1 MAGTATRRTR
11 FLSLIT
17 APSYRGQSS
26 SVRIK
31 RPGERRSLSR
41 SATRALDLMEL
52 FGEAR
57 RPLRAVEIARA
68 LAMHPSTTNQLLKTM
83 VDSAHLVFDARSK
96 CYQPSPRLAEFA
108 GWMTEIYGGHGHLR
122 ELVRDVRTRTGM
134 VATLTT
140 ANDLFMQ
147 IIDLAVPEGQGG
159 ERGLRVSV
167 FGSAI
172 GSAYLA
178 MLADD
183 EVARLADRARIAAAD
198 IPAILEAV
206 ARIRS
211 DGYADGAI
219 ADGSIW
225 SIAMPLPLRGDGV
238 PTVLGLAGPPERVRP
253 ELARLCRIMREA
265 IARLV

>member
-1 MAGTATRRTR
+1 V
-11 FLSLIT
+11 SLIH
-17 APSYRGQSS
+17 APSYRGQASG
-26 SVRIK
+26 VRIK

-57 RPLRAVEIARA
+57 RPLRAIEIARV

-83 VDSAHLVFDARSK
+83 LDSGHLVFDARSK
-96 CYQPSPRLAEFA
+96 CYRPSPRLAEF
-108 GWMTEIYGGHGHLR
+108 GSWIVDIYGAQGRFR
-122 ELVRDVRTRTGM
+122 ELVKDVQARTGL

-140 ANDLFMQ
+140 ANDLDMQ
-147 IIDLAVPEGQGG
+147 IIDLAAADGQAG

-178 MLADD
+178 MLDD
-183 EVARLADRARIAAAD
+183 GEVARLADRARIARAD
-198 IPAILEAV
+198 IPAIVEAV

-211 DGYADGAI
+211 DGYADGATG
-219 ADGSIW
+219 DGAIW
-225 SIAMPLPLRGDGV
+225 SIAMPLPPRGDGV
-238 PTVLGLAGPPERVRP
+238 PAVLGLAGPAERVRP
-253 ELARLCRIMREA
+253 DLARLCAIMRDA
-265 IARLV
+265 IARLL